1 MIFTMSCNSYHQLVN
16 CEHYPNKE
24 FSVLKSIAWMYIDC
38 FLCSFLPRAYAA
50 GLSDWFCLSVR
61 PSVHLSICC
70 LSTQKSGYLAI
81 YRVKRLLNT
90 TVTLKSKK
98 KMSGC
103 VPDSRQSGSIRC
115 IYISFLFNNGAF
127 CHFNTVTTR
136 IR

>member
-1 MIFTMSCNSYHQLVN
+1 MNDYLQIQWPSNSNLQPLERFYLPTSMYAHLYQPLLKNYNNSTLFTPRRVGGGGVKQLV
-16 CEHYPNKE
+16 
-24 FSVLKSIAWMYIDC
+24 
-38 FLCSFLPRAYAA
+38 
-50 GLSDWFCLSVR
+50 LSVR
-61 PSVHLSICC
+61 PSVRC

-115 IYISFLFNNGAF
+115 IYSSFLFNNGAF